1 MMKKRAVSIIIAL
14 IMTVLMLTG
23 CGNQLPEMD
32 EEQIQMV
39 GDYAAGLLLKY
50 DASYRSRL
58 VDLPMEETP
67 ASQKENLTS
76 EESKQPSEEAKGG
89 MAPVDDTPV
98 IPIGGE
104 TAEVNNVSLEDCLNL
119 PEGIRVTYQGER
131 TASTYPDN
139 AQDDVFALDATAG
152 NRLLI
157 LSFLIENQLDQD
169 QEINVFQNNPVFRI
183 TVNDNVSKNSLMTM
197 LPDELSTYI
206 GTIAANSSVEAV
218 LIMEINEADAAQIN
232 TITLNIKNASEKT
245 TIQLK

>member
-14 IMTVLMLTG
+14 TMTVLMLTG

-67 ASQKENLTS
+67 ASQEENLAS
-76 EESKQPSEEAKGG
+76 EESKQPSEEAEGG

-98 IPIGGE
+98 IPVGGE

-131 TASTYPDN
+131 IASTYPDN
-139 AQDDVFALDATAG
+139 AQDDVFALDATVG

-157 LSFLIENQLDQD
+157 LSFLIENQLAQD
-169 QEINVFQNNPVFRI
+169 QEINIFQNNPVFRI

-206 GTIAANSSVEAV
+206 GTISANASVEAV